1 METVQIQLANLT
13 NPNNKIK
20 YQIQIQLIFLTNDRF
35 NRWSK
40 YQIQMTTK
48 IFLQMTD
55 LTDDPNTKFKYM
67 NTPKVQMM
75 NTPM

>member
-1 METVQIQLANLT
+1 
-13 NPNNKIK
+13 
-20 YQIQIQLIFLTNDRF
+20 
-35 NRWSK
+35 
-40 YQIQMTTK
+40 MTTK

-75 NTPM
+75 NTPMKTVQIQLANLTDPNNKIKYQIQMTARFFLQMTNLTDDLNTKFK

>member
-48 IFLQMTD
+48 IFLQMID